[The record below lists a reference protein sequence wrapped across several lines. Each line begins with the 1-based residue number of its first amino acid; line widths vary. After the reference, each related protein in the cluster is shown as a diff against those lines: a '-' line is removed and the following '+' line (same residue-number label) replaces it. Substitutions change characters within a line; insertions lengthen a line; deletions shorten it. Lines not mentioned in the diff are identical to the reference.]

1 MSITIEEI
9 EKYLS
14 EVKEAVKNNRY
25 RIDRN
30 KNRQANID
38 LFLDYVIDENG
49 AKDILLNLTAMDFSE
64 ILHNEHKGFEHEL
77 LYVFGK
83 DVKLLERTG
92 DEEKTVSL
100 YIKFN
105 KLENRYVVV
114 ISFHEQRFPLSYYFK

>member
-1 MSITIEEI
+1 MSVTMEDI

-14 EVKEAVKNNRY
+14 EVKEAVGNNRY

-30 KNRQANID
+30 RNRQANID
-38 LFLDYVIDENG
+38 LFLNYVIDENG
-49 AKDILLNLTAMDFSE
+49 AKDILLHLTAMDFSE
-64 ILHNEHKGFEHEL
+64 ILHNEHKGFDHEL

-92 DEEKTVSL
+92 DKEKTVSL

-105 KLENRYVVV
+105 KLENCYVVV
-114 ISFHEQRFPLSYYFK
+114 ISFHEQRFPLSNYFK

>member
-1 MSITIEEI
+1 MSITIEDI

-14 EVKEAVKNNRY
+14 EVKEVVRNNRY
-25 RIDRN
+25 RIDKN

-83 DVKLLERTG
+83 NVKLLERTG

-105 KLENRYVVV
+105 KLENCYVVV
-114 ISFHEQRFPLSYYFK
+114 ISFHEQRFPFSYYFK